1 VTVTTQQQHSAIRA
15 LPILSA
21 LADRPYAAPE
31 LDDALSIPPV
41 TALKILHRLEG
52 EGFIELVPS
61 LDYED
66 RWRYQLSS
74 ASFNFAYGLIKAG
87 VSGSR
92 YSCESGEPRAV
103 PRSNHDHLG
112 GIRALAMI
120 AARPYAPGE
129 FIAATG
135 LPEKGSR
142 RLLRHLVAAGFVKRL
157 PSAPRYQLAAAAFEF
172 ALKLLNA
179 ARHVKPPFRTL
190 TIGESIRAYRLS
202 RGISQPNFAETIGL
216 PLSTYREVETTEY
229 EPDLDELCAWA
240 NQLRVDPLALLLV
253 ERRKGD
259 PEDMAFRTEVADPG
273 LVLTAL
279 SLLVECSHSTPE
291 MSQALGCS
299 PVVARRMLQRLVK
312 AGFIELVPYAQVA
325 RYQVSDLSY
334 HLGPKL
340 VTAAI
345 FDERQRPVQ
354 QRTAGESV
362 RAYRRG
368 RGLSLIRFAEM
379 VGTSN
384 VTLGRLER
392 GEHHLNLQ
400 RLNDWSTRLGVD
412 VLDLLLIRSRALL
425 PADGGA
431 KGEDG
436 EEA

>member
-1 VTVTTQQQHSAIRA
+1 VTLATQQQWGAIRA

-31 LDDALSIPPV
+31 LDHALSIPPV

-66 RWRYQLSS
+66 RWRYQLSG
-74 ASFNFAYGLIKAG
+74 ASFDFAYGLLEAG
-87 VSGSR
+87 VSAGR
-92 YSCESGEPRAV
+92 YNGDSGETRAI

-120 AARPYAPGE
+120 AARPYGPGE

-135 LPEKGSR
+135 LPEKSSR

-157 PSAPRYQLAAAAFEF
+157 PSAPRYQLATPAFEL

-179 ARHVKPPFRTL
+179 ARHVRATIRTR

-202 RGISQPNFAETIGL
+202 REISQPNFAETIGV
-216 PLSTYREVETTEY
+216 PLQKYREVEATDY

-240 NQLRVDPLALLLV
+240 DQLHVDPLALLLV
-253 ERRKGD
+253 RRTKGD
-259 PEDMAFRTEVADPG
+259 PDMAFRTEVADPG
-273 LVLTAL
+273 LVLRAL
-279 SLLVECSHSTPE
+279 SLLVERSYSTPE
-291 MSQALGCS
+291 MSQALGCNPS
-299 PVVARRMLQRLVK
+299 LARRMLQRLVK
-312 AGFIELVPYAQVA
+312 AGFVELVPYAQVA
-325 RYQVSDLSY
+325 RYQVSDLSF
-334 HLGPKL
+334 HLGLKL

-345 FDERQRPVQ
+345 FDERTRPVQ
-354 QRTAGESV
+354 ERTAGESV
-362 RAYRRG
+362 RAYRRE
-368 RGLSLIRFAEM
+368 RGLSQIRFAQII
-379 VGTSN
+379 GTSN

-400 RLNDWSTRLGVD
+400 RLTDWSTRLGID
-412 VLDLLLIRSRALL
+412 VLDLLLIRSRALR
-425 PADGGA
+425 PDGDT
-431 KGEDG
+431 EDG
-436 EEA
+436 EEWEA